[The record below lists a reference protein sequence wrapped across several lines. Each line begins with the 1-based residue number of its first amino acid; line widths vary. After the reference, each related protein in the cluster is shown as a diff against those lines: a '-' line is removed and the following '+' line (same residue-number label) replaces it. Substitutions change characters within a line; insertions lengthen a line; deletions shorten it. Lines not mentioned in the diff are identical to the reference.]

1 MRNKP
6 LFIQIASLFTGLIVV
21 MAVVFFL
28 VIPSTLKT
36 FFTNELFRTI
46 EERQEQIILG
56 ARDNILEQS
65 VNDQQTRTVKSVFI
79 YENGNSEASRF
90 QNKTIKFFRMQA
102 KAQDE
107 SSKRY
112 TLSVGKNEYLYVI
125 KKGRDIITGREVILV
140 SYLQDTYRNEL
151 IQTLLSR
158 IFFIFALIIVGGIIL
173 SFIFSKWLVKPL
185 NLITA
190 HVNKIS
196 KRNLNESL
204 LLDRKDEIGKLAA
217 SIDDMRDQL
226 KKQDEFQ
233 QTMLQNVS
241 HDLKTPIM
249 VIRSYSEAMKDGI
262 HPTGSPEG
270 TADIIEKEAL
280 LLEKKIKDLLYLT
293 KLDYISQLKLENKPV
308 SINETAEDVIVRFS
322 AANPAVRIR
331 TDLEEATVSGSGE
344 QIRVLL
350 ENLLE
355 NALKFAETTVEL
367 SVKTSQDSVYIRCF
381 NDGDPLS
388 ETLLSKMFQPFVKGE
403 KGNFGLGLA
412 IIKRIADLH
421 HASITVENE
430 NNGVAFH
437 VHFPV

>member
-1 MRNKP
+1 
-6 LFIQIASLFTGLIVV
+6 
-21 MAVVFFL
+21 MAIVFFL

-46 EERQEQIILG
+46 EEAQERLTPG
-56 ARDNILEQS
+56 FSDS
-65 VNDQQTRTVKSVFI
+65 VPSDSTAGQQMRLVKNLYI
-79 YENGNSEASRF
+79 YENGDYVGPKFQPKSIELFLFQAEKQKENS
-90 QNKTIKFFRMQA
+90 Q
-102 KAQDE
+102 
-107 SSKRY
+107 RY
-112 TLSVGKNEYLYVI
+112 NVSVGNNEILYVI
-125 KKGRDIITGREVILV
+125 KKGFDPKGNEVVLV
-140 SYLQDTYRNEL
+140 SYLWDTYRNEL
-151 IQTLLSR
+151 IQTLLTR
-158 IFFIFALIIVGGIIL
+158 IFFIFALIIVGGIVL
-173 SFIFSKWLVKPL
+173 ALIFSKWLVKPL
-185 NLITA
+185 DLITA

-217 SIDDMRDQL
+217 SIDDMRNQL

-293 KLDYISQLKLENKPV
+293 KLDYLSQLKLENTPV
-308 SINETAEDVIVRFS
+308 QVNETAEDVIVRLS
-322 AANPAVRIR
+322 ASNPAIHIHSDLDPVSIR
-331 TDLEEATVSGSGE
+331 GNEE

-355 NALKFAETTVEL
+355 NALKYAETKVEL
-367 SVKTSQDSVYIRCF
+367 SIKEAQDSITIRCY
-381 NDGDPLS
+381 NDGKPMNDQ
-388 ETLLSKMFQPFVKGE
+388 LLANLFQPFVKGE

-412 IIKRIADLH
+412 IIKRIATLH
-421 HASITVENE
+421 HARITVDNGEH
-430 NNGVAFH
+430 GVAFK
-437 VHFPV
+437 VEFPV